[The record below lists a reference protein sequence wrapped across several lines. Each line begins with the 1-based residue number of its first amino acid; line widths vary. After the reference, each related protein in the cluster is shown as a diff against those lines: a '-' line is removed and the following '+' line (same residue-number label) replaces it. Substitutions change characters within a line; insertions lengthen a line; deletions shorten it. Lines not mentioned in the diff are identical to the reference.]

1 MLVSNAVLQTLVA
14 RFWSKNDARKEL
26 PMPSAAN
33 GLILAGRHTRVTC
46 TVASGHRGPG
56 LSIIWLK
63 GEHDAATVGGLRML
77 LSVEI
82 ASTTNDLI
90 VDLTDVTFM
99 GSSTLRVLVS
109 ASSELGQQ
117 GRNLSARGTP
127 PCVRRLFE
135 LANVAPLPA
144 PAFTPGCSDRQYPM
158 PRPANRDTL

>member
-1 MLVSNAVLQTLVA
+1 
-14 RFWSKNDARKEL
+14 
-26 PMPSAAN
+26 MPPAAN

-46 TVASGHRGPG
+46 AVASGHRGPG

-63 GEHDAATVGGLRML
+63 GEHDAATVGDLRTL
-77 LSVEI
+77 LSVEV

-99 GSSTLRVLVS
+99 GSSTLMVLVS
-109 ASSELGQQ
+109 ANAALGQQ

-127 PCVRRLFE
+127 RCVRRLFE

-144 PAFTPGCSDRQYPM
+144 PAPRREARFGNIRCHDHQTGPRSDPISTHVF
-158 PRPANRDTL
+158 ATV

>member
-1 MLVSNAVLQTLVA
+1 
-14 RFWSKNDARKEL
+14 
-26 PMPSAAN
+26 MPPAAN
-33 GLILAGRHTRVTC
+33 GLILAGRQTRVTC
-46 TVASGHRGPG
+46 AVPSGYLGPG
-56 LSIIWLK
+56 LSIVWLK
-63 GEHDAATVGGLRML
+63 GEHDAATVGDLRTL

-117 GRNLSARGTP
+117 GRTLSARGTP
-127 PCVRRLFE
+127 RCVRRMFE

-144 PAFTPGCSDRQYPM
+144 PALRREARFRSIRCHDEQTGARSDPVSTHVFT
-158 PRPANRDTL
+158 TV

>member
-1 MLVSNAVLQTLVA
+1 
-14 RFWSKNDARKEL
+14 
-26 PMPSAAN
+26 MPSAAN

-46 TVASGHRGPG
+46 AVASGHRGPG

-63 GEHDAATVGGLRML
+63 GEHDAATVGDLRTL
-77 LSVEI
+77 LSVEV

-99 GSSTLRVLVS
+99 GSSTLMVLVS
-109 ASSELGQQ
+109 ANAALGQQ

-135 LANVAPLPA
+135 LANLAPLPA
-144 PAFTPGCSDRQYPM
+144 PAPRREARFGNIRCHDHQTGPRSDPISTHVF
-158 PRPANRDTL
+158 ATV